1 MRKDDMRVAPLAVL
15 YQHRSHY
22 DHHRRK
28 LESII
33 KNKPHPEEGES
44 FERLEMVRQNLQKF

>member
-1 MRKDDMRVAPLAVL
+1 MRVAPLAVL
-15 YQHRSHY
+15 YQHRNQY

-28 LESII
+28 LESILR
-33 KNKPHPEEGES
+33 NKPHPIEGEG